1 MRSWKHFG
9 KAILQ
14 HYCNKSFDD
23 AVLRSLWMK
32 MYDGFVEEIDGVDNG
47 VDAYT
52 GERNFAVSTTVS
64 KRVSRLYP
72 AWNEPY
78 SVASFSIHQK

>member
-1 MRSWKHFG
+1 MRRWKHFG

-14 HYCNKSFDD
+14 HYCNKPFDD
-23 AVLRSLWMK
+23 AVLQSLWMK

-52 GERNFAVSTTVS
+52 GERNYTVSTTVS

>member
-1 MRSWKHFG
+1 
-9 KAILQ
+9 
-14 HYCNKSFDD
+14 
-23 AVLRSLWMK
+23 

-52 GERNFAVSTTVS
+52 GERNYAVSTTVS